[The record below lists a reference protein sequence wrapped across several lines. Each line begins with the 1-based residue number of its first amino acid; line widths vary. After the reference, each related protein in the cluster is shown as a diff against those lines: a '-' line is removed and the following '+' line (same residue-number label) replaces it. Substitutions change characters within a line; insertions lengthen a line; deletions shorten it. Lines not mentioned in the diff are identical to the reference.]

1 MYRGVQRS
9 ETGGERVPR
18 GCVTKPA
25 RPCWL
30 EKEESVR
37 SQPGRPSS
45 TIRTAGTKARRR
57 QGPAPSG
64 ARRGDPAPCAAS
76 GAAGAGLQPLPSPH
90 AASALCGGLSPPPS

>member
-1 MYRGVQRS
+1 MRRGRAS
-9 ETGGERVPR
+9 APR
-18 GCVTKPA
+18 LCDKAP

-45 TIRTAGTKARRR
+45 RIRTAGTKARRR

-64 ARRGDPAPCAAS
+64 APRGDPAPSAAS
-76 GAAGAGLQPLPSPH
+76 GAAGARLRSLPSPH